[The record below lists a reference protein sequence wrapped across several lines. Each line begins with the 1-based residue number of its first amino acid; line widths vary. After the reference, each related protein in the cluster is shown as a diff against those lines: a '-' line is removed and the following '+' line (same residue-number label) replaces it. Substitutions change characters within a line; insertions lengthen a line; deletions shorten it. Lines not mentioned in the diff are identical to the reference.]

1 MNDILFGNNNK
12 AVIKKLANRSFRSN
26 KMRNVIAVI
35 AIALTTF
42 LFTAVLTIGMGAKG
56 TLEYNMAKMIGTG
69 ADALVQGLSEEQFQ
83 QLKENSMFEKVGC
96 WVPIEIMTNTNRIF
110 AEIDYADQ
118 PQLELRMQTPRTGS
132 APQKANEVLVSANI
146 LNDLNI
152 EEKIGAE
159 IPIEFKNRQ
168 SGQMYHFDMIV
179 SGIYDTP
186 NEKSESVIVSK
197 AFMEENP
204 EMMNEIAQGR
214 EGCGIYDA
222 DVIMRDSSMVKERI
236 SEFVRSIGGNPDDR
250 SAENYVRVAPNTFL
264 SNNSGGSIMWLVA
277 GVFGVLFMFCG
288 YLLIYNVFEIAVTN
302 DIRQYGLL
310 RTVGTTSQQIKRLVN
325 RQALYLFLIGTP
337 FGLLFGIL
345 LGRSILPAAL
355 QMFAADYSGKNIEVS
370 TLPYLGIIVGAI
382 LFSGLTVYISTR
394 KSVKKA
400 SRVSPI
406 EAIRYVEQDTVS
418 IKRKKT
424 ISGAVI
430 PRMAKANLQRNK
442 RRTVFI
448 VISLTLSIV
457 LLNSVFIFSGSFD
470 EDAYIENQTRSDFI
484 VYSPG
489 IQAAFGN
496 DFGHNSTVP
505 EKATEEIKEQPGVT
519 NEVYLYRNTFED
531 DHISCDWGTPY
542 VVDNTYKEQ
551 RMLPEH
557 LNLGVYQTENYRHT
571 VGLTADNHPLGNVFG
586 FSENF
591 FNRLDIIEGETDLSV
606 LKDKLWNGNNVIL
619 MGEYDDH
626 GNFGGADAAD
636 YCGLSV
642 GDTIQF
648 YENGT
653 PTEEFTI
660 IAKAVATNSDMTMTG
675 GGSNIAQIIEGPKI
689 FMAENK
695 FKEIYETPTLYGF
708 LFDVEEQYQQE
719 MESYLAQDTD
729 VAYTSILTMKATVS
743 GVKNVVLL
751 IGGVIGAVFA
761 LVGLINFINL
771 VMTNIITR
779 RHEFATMQSI
789 GMTNQQLRKMMIS
802 ESFSYVLLAGIVGTL
817 AAGALGMTLVRAF
830 VENGPT
836 SIMMTFQMTL
846 LPALV
851 MLILFLALA
860 FIVPVVA
867 LRLFNSRSVVERLRV
882 NE

>member
-26 KMRNVIAVI
+26 KMRNVIAAI

-42 LFTAVLTIGMGAKG
+42 LFTAVLTIGMGASG
-56 TLEYNMAKMIGTG
+56 TLEYSMAKMMGSS
-69 ADALVQGLSEEQFQ
+69 ADALVQGLSEDQFQ
-83 QLKENSMFEKVGC
+83 QLKENAMFEKVGC
-96 WVPIEIMTNTNRIF
+96 WIPVEIMTNTNRRV
-110 AEIDYADQ
+110 AEVDYADQ
-118 PQLELRMQTPRTGS
+118 TQLEIRMLTPRTGS

-146 LNDLNI
+146 LKDLNI

-159 IPIEFKNRQ
+159 IPVELKVRQ
-168 SGQMYHFDMIV
+168 SDQVYHFDMVV

-197 AFMEENP
+197 AFLEENA
-204 EMMNEIAQGR
+204 EMMSDIALGR
-214 EGCGIYDA
+214 VGCGIYTA
-222 DVIMRDSSMVKERI
+222 DVVMRDSYMVKDRI
-236 SEFVRSIGGNPDDR
+236 SELVRNIGGNPDDVN
-250 SAENYVRVAPNTFL
+250 AANAVRVAPNPIV
-264 SNNSGGSIMWLVA
+264 SNESGLMMWLVA
-277 GVFGVLFMFCG
+277 GVFGILFMFCG

-337 FGLLFGIL
+337 LGLFFGTL
-345 LGRSILPAAL
+345 LGRSILPVAL
-355 QMFAADYSGKNIEVS
+355 QIFAVDFSGGNIEVG
-370 TLPYLGIIVGAI
+370 TLPYLGIIAGAI

-406 EAIRYVEQDTVS
+406 EAIRYVEQDAVS

-424 ISGAVI
+424 ASGAVI

-457 LLNSVFIFSGSFD
+457 LLNSVFIVSGSFD
-470 EDAYIENQTRSDFI
+470 EDTYIAKQTRSDFM

-505 EKATEEIKEQPGVT
+505 EKAVEEIKEQPGVT

-531 DHISCDWGTPY
+531 DHISCDWGTSY

-551 RMLPEH
+551 RMVPEH
-557 LNLGVYQTENYRHT
+557 LNLGVDQTGT
-571 VGLTADNHPLGNVFG
+571 DSAVLTADNHPLGNVFG

-591 FNRLDIIEGETDLSV
+591 FDRLDIIEGETDLSS

-619 MGEYDDH
+619 MGEYNDH
-626 GNFGGADAAD
+626 GNFGGANAAD
-636 YCGLSV
+636 YRGLSV

-648 YENGT
+648 YENGIL
-653 PTEEFTI
+653 TEEFNI
-660 IAKAVATNSDMTMTG
+660 IAKAAATHSDVTMTG
-675 GGSNIAQIIEGPKI
+675 GGANIAQIIEGPKI

-719 MESYLAQDTD
+719 METYLAQDTD
-729 VAYTSILTMKATVS
+729 VAYTSIQTMKATVS
-743 GVKNVVLL
+743 SVKNVVLL

-789 GMTNQQLRKMMIS
+789 GMTNRQLRKMMIS

-817 AAGALGMTLVRAF
+817 AAGVLGMTLVRAF
-830 VENGPT
+830 VEISPS

-851 MLILFLALA
+851 MLVLFLVLA

-867 LRLFNSRSVVERLRV
+867 LRFLNNRSVVERLRV